1 MTLFF
6 ATFCYWG
13 ASATWAA
20 IVRSKPYV
28 PQVCFEI
35 TPFYHCKNMKYRKL
49 SGLSVITCFTFT
61 GVSYPLLLT
70 VYREQI
76 PSHDDRSYEARTSH
90 IRQQP
95 CNTTGNIIILLR
107 LCMVPYVSFEC
118 TEWVLCEIVKYMMSS
133 YKKRLRVFHYWDV
146 GSGAGARWSC
156 TILSNHSISIEL
168 TRYRWPISESNSI
181 LDSR

>member
-20 IVRSKPYV
+20 IVCSKPDV
-28 PQVCFEI
+28 PLVCYEI
-35 TPFYHCKNMKYRKL
+35 TPSYHCKSMKYRKL
-49 SGLSVITCFTFT
+49 SGLSVVTCFTFA

-70 VYREQI
+70 IHGEQI
-76 PSHDDRSYEARTSH
+76 PGHDDRSYEARTSH

-107 LCMVPYVSFEC
+107 LCMVPCVSFEC
-118 TEWVLCEIVKYMMSS
+118 TDWAICEIVKYFWSS
-133 YKKRLRVFHYWDV
+133 YKKKLKSVPLLWCGIRCWRKMKLYH
-146 GSGAGARWSC
+146 
-156 TILSNHSISIEL
+156 IE
-168 TRYRWPISESNSI
+168 
-181 LDSR
+181 